1 MSAPSIP
8 TEDLSQLRSIALV
21 EIAEDGSVRWANAGF
36 QRLLPAWA
44 HDAESIQA
52 QRYFLSPSLAELQR
66 LARSQASPCYEGL
79 LTIGDPDAR
88 PQSLRGRVFA
98 HDRGLLVIAEHDLD
112 ELMHVSD
119 AAMRLS
125 ADLTRSQRELIA
137 INRRLAER
145 EAEIHNLSVT
155 DQLTG
160 LGNRRRLDESL
171 ATVISAARQHDV
183 PFCVVMVD
191 LDHFKAVNDAFGH
204 AVGDSLLQSLG
215 QTLEEG
221 VRSTD
226 TVCRFGGEEFAI
238 VMPDIEMHGAC
249 ACSERI
255 RVSVESLPQAEGMP
269 RVTATFG
276 VAQWQPGDTADTLLQ
291 RADQSLYQGKAEG
304 RNRVIC
310 AQATAAAPS
319 SSSAAERARKSWAT
333 ASHRLSHVA
342 EHPPGSTPSAR
353 KDGGA

>member
-1 MSAPSIP
+1 MSVPRIP
-8 TEDLSQLRSIALV
+8 TERLAQLRSIALV
-21 EIAEDGSVRWANAGF
+21 EIAKDGTVQWANAGF
-36 QRLLPAWA
+36 QRLLPTWA
-44 HDAESIQA
+44 HDAASVQA
-52 QRYFLSPSLAELQR
+52 QRFFLSPSVAELQR
-66 LARSQASPCYEGL
+66 LAQGQTSPCYEGL
-79 LTIGDPDAR
+79 LTLGDPDAR

-98 HDRGLLVIAEHDLD
+98 HGDGLLVIAEHDLD
-112 ELMHVSD
+112 EMMHVSD

-145 EAEIHNLSVT
+145 EAEIHSLSVT

-171 ATVISAARQHDV
+171 ATALSAARQRTV

-204 AVGDSLLQSLG
+204 GIGDRLLQVLG
-215 QTLEEG
+215 QTLEAG
-221 VRSTD
+221 VRNTD

-238 VMPDIEMHGAC
+238 VMPDIDMHGAC

-255 RVSVESLPQAEGMP
+255 RLSVEKLPQADGMP
-269 RVTATFG
+269 PVTATFG
-276 VAQWQPGDTADTLLQ
+276 VAQWQAGDTADSLLQ
-291 RADQSLYQGKAEG
+291 RADQSLYQGKAAG
-304 RNRVIC
+304 RNCVIC
-310 AQATAAAPS
+310 AEAANATPS
-319 SSSAAERARKSWAT
+319 SLSAAERARQSWAS
-333 ASHRLSHVA
+333 ASQPLVQQTEHV
-342 EHPPGSTPSAR
+342 PGSRSPAR